1 MRSKHVI
8 SIEALS
14 YNYPDGTNVL
24 DSIDLELEAGEFVV
38 LVGPN
43 GCGKSTFSR
52 HLNGLLRPTTGSVKV
67 MGMDTR
73 EPSSLWNIRQAVG
86 MVFQDPN
93 VQFIGSTVEEDIAF
107 GLENLALPPGEIEKL
122 VSESLAVTD
131 MEKYRYFSLGSLSG
145 GQKQKAAIAGAL
157 AMGSKFLVLDEVT
170 SMLDSHSC
178 TEVLNIVISLKNK
191 GIGLLHITHRPEEI
205 LIADRVLVMDQGRIV
220 ADGTPLVVIRELG
233 FDHDLFEIPPLMKLA
248 LKLEDAGVIRLNGC
262 EMSPLSLTEEIC
274 RSL

>member
-1 MRSKHVI
+1 MI
-8 SIEALS
+8 SIETLS

-24 DSIDLELEAGEFVV
+24 DSIGLELEAGEFVV

-43 GCGKSTFSR
+43 GCGKSTLSR
-52 HLNGLLRPTTGSVKV
+52 HLNGLLRPTAGSVKV

-73 EPSSLWNIRQAVG
+73 DPSSLWRIRQSVG

-107 GLENLALPPGEIEKL
+107 GLENLALPPGEIKRL
-122 VSESLAVTD
+122 VSEALAVTD
-131 MEKYRYFSLGSLSG
+131 MEKYRYFSPGSLSG

-170 SMLDSHSC
+170 SMLDPHSC
-178 TEVLNIVISLKNK
+178 TEVLNIVLSLKNK
-191 GIGLLHITHRPEEI
+191 GIGLLYITHRPEEI
-205 LIADRVLVMDQGRIV
+205 LIADRILVMDQGRIV